1 MVLKIKKEEHNSF
14 SDGRNIIFTYNTWF
28 YPLPKIPGEGRGGGK
43 WNFAPYPV
51 CQGTI
56 RFE

>member
-1 MVLKIKKEEHNSF
+1 MGAISF
-14 SDGRNIIFTYNTWF
+14 LPTTPDFILCPKFQGRA
-28 YPLPKIPGEGRGGGK
+28 GGGGK